1 MVKKNVDI
9 NTFDW
14 VWLVITRSA
23 NFLPKIPV
31 DEPWLPNAF
40 NASQKNRIAYQ
51 SISNELE

>member
-23 NFLPKIPV
+23 NFLPKIPG

-40 NASQKNRIAYQ
+40 NASQKNKIAYQ